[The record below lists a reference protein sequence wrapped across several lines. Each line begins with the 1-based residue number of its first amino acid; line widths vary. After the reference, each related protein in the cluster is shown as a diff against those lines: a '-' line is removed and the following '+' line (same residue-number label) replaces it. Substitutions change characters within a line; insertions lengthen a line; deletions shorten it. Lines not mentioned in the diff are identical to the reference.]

1 MAGAGD
7 PSKMPAIFC
16 ALRTRRV
23 LSSVPD
29 AMPCMHTSTPSR
41 RSTRTSN
48 SHTDPP
54 YMAVRRRKAAK
65 GSGGGKGA
73 GASSQNSS
81 ASTSMSKAQQP
92 PTTTDPPFYLRRYPM
107 IFVAIAFPILSVLLS
122 RGAFR
127 IRESVGSGEGVKGII
142 SSERTKPQSPRDVVE
157 AIYVGDAYDVLATF
171 PHDPKAFTQGLTY
184 FGGTLYE
191 GTGLNGK
198 SELRELELGVGE
210 GVTGSVLRSTKLDE
224 KYFGEGIAHYH
235 DANGNER
242 IIQITWQEQTGFIYD
257 AKTFEVLKEFR
268 YETKTNEG
276 WGITYDDARHEF
288 IVSDGSDFLFF
299 WDRDTLEEKR
309 RVQVTL
315 RNLVSNND
323 DDDEPEI
330 STRPVQQ
337 INELEMVNGLVFANV
352 WYQNV
357 LIAIDPVNGQVVRV
371 YDFTKLYTKRSPGA
385 DCFNGISVTE
395 KQDELLVT
403 GKNWPNMYRIRLR

>member
-1 MAGAGD
+1 MA
-7 PSKMPAIFC
+7 PI
-16 ALRTRRV
+16 
-23 LSSVPD
+23 
-29 AMPCMHTSTPSR
+29 HSTPSAEEALGPAIA
-41 RSTRTSN
+41 TQT
-48 SHTDPP
+48 HLT
-54 YMAVRRRKAAK
+54 YMAARRRKAAK

-107 IFVAIAFPILSVLLS
+107 IFVAIAVPILSVLLS

-127 IRESVGSGEGVKGII
+127 IRDSVGRGEGVKGII
-142 SSERTKPQSPRDVVE
+142 SSERTKPQRPRDAVE
-157 AIYVGDAYDVLATF
+157 AIYVGDAYDVLATS
-171 PHDPKAFTQGLTY
+171 PHDPSAFTQGLTY
-184 FGGTLYE
+184 FGGKLYE

-198 SELRELELGVGE
+198 SELRDLELGVGE

-276 WGITYDDARHEF
+276 WGITYDDARREF

-315 RNLVSNND
+315 RNLVSNNDDD

-357 LIAIDPVNGQVVRV
+357 LIAIDPVDGQVVRV
-371 YDFTKLYTKRSPGA
+371 YDFTKLYTKRSPEA
-385 DCFNGISVTE
+385 DCFNGISVTD
-395 KQDELLVT
+395 KTDEVLVT
-403 GKNWPNMYRIRLR
+403 GKNWPNMYRIRLLR